1 MNDFNNRGLLFK
13 NFRKRQP
20 KHPDVTGEATIDG
33 RKFKIAGWIKQ
44 GKRGEFHSL
53 AFTEE
58 LPEAEAPPAPPD
70 AGETT
75 STTDHEIPF

>member
-1 MNDFNNRGLLFK
+1 MSDFNNRGLLFK

-44 GKRGEFHSL
+44 GRRGEFHSL
-53 AFTEE
+53 AFTEDQT
-58 LPEAEAPPAPPD
+58 EAPPAEAPKNNVPAQSEHD
-70 AGETT
+70 IA
-75 STTDHEIPF
+75 F

>member
-1 MNDFNNRGLLFK
+1 VSDFNNRGLLFK
-13 NFRKRQP
+13 NFRKKQP

-33 RKFKIAGWIKQ
+33 RKFRIAGWIKQ

-58 LPEAEAPPAPPD
+58 IPEPEASPSPAQ
-70 AGETT
+70 
-75 STTDHEIPF
+75 TTDTPENDIPF